1 MAAPIPSQRTAALGK
16 CYLGVTWERAGGQ
29 QRFSPSRPRA
39 WPKRYPGAHTGS
51 ITLPWAQGQALVS
64 GGAPREE
71 HRKRRRPWRQV
82 RSGQW
87 VTTTQKRRTE
97 GGQQARAPQRP
108 ELQPRGSR
116 YPEDRAGCIPGRES
130 ESGSPGS
137 TAGSTEDCPP
147 YPRLCKLT
155 GWGGR
160 LGNSWH
166 LWSITW
172 PHRPGTLGPGA
183 DNRPS
188 ADHGLPPAPSAGGR
202 GGVLGAEPGGSA
214 GGLSSA
220 SGSPLSLLRR

>member
-1 MAAPIPSQRTAALGK
+1 M
-16 CYLGVTWERAGGQ
+16 
-29 QRFSPSRPRA
+29 
-39 WPKRYPGAHTGS
+39 
-51 ITLPWAQGQALVS
+51 VS

-71 HRKRRRPWRQV
+71 PRKRRRPWRQV

-97 GGQQARAPQRP
+97 GGQPAWAPQRP

-137 TAGSTEDCPP
+137 TAGSTEDCPLI
-147 YPRLCKLT
+147 RDCKLT

-160 LGNSWH
+160 LGSSWH

-183 DNRPS
+183 DDRPS
-188 ADHGLPPAPSAGGR
+188 ADHGLPPAPSAGG
-202 GGVLGAEPGGSA
+202 GGIGGGAWR
-214 GGLSSA
+214 LSGWALQRQRFSTLT
-220 SGSPLSLLRR
+220 P